1 LIVSVSAQDWEDPTE
16 FFGCGRFAA
25 DSWRIFCRGGA
36 ARLTARDVD
45 DPTLQRYLRW
55 ARTGSAE
62 PRAPRPRKRRA
73 AAAATAAPAKRAAGA
88 AALAASGS
96 GMDKVQGEQCP
107 QVHGARERTRPR
119 HSLLQ
124 MHFTACNVLEASA
137 QIEVWGRRPDAPGQ
151 AGARA
156 TQRKAL
162 LSDVRAASHGM
173 QT

>member
-36 ARLTARDVD
+36 ARLAPRDVD

-62 PRAPRPRKRRA
+62 PRVQRAKKRRA
-73 AAAATAAPAKRAAGA
+73 AAAATAAPGKRAAGA
-88 AALAASGS
+88 AAFAASGS
-96 GMDKVQGEQCP
+96 GMDEVQGEQCP

-124 MHFTACNVLEASA
+124 MHVTACNVWKRPPKFKFGAAGRTRPARQGRELRS
-137 QIEVWGRRPDAPGQ
+137 GRRC
-151 AGARA
+151 
-156 TQRKAL
+156 
-162 LSDVRAASHGM
+162 
-173 QT
+173 